1 MSEQATDRWLP
12 AKLLAMA
19 GAMFAFGYGLVPIY
33 DAFCE
38 ITGLRA
44 EITASDESAIVE
56 VDTDRVI
63 KVEFLANLNEE
74 APIDFRPA
82 AAKLDL
88 HPGKLYNTVY
98 QAKNVT
104 GGPLVGQAVPD
115 VKPAA
120 AAKYLQKTEC
130 FCFTPQEF
138 AANEERD
145 LLVRF
150 IIDPDLPK
158 HIETIT
164 LSYTFFDT
172 EKLAVTSG
180 IQGD

>member
-1 MSEQATDRWLP
+1 MSARVVDRWLP
-12 AKLLAMA
+12 VKLLAIVV
-19 GAMFAFGYGLVPIY
+19 AMFAFGYGLIPIY

-44 EITASDESAIVE
+44 DITASDETTIVE
-56 VDTDRVI
+56 VDTDRLVT
-63 KVEFLANLNEE
+63 VEFLANLNEQ

-82 AAKLDL
+82 ASKLKL

-98 QAKNVT
+98 QATNVT
-104 GGPLVGQAVPD
+104 SSALLGQAIPD
-115 VKPAA
+115 IKPAA

-130 FCFTPQEF
+130 FCFTPQQFE
-138 AANEERD
+138 ANEERD

-172 EKLAVTSG
+172 EKLAAK
-180 IQGD
+180 

>member
-1 MSEQATDRWLP
+1 MSGFVSDRWLP
-12 AKLLAMA
+12 VKLLAMA
-19 GAMFAFGYGLVPIY
+19 IAMFAFGYGLVPLY

-38 ITGLRA
+38 ITGLRVDL
-44 EITASDESAIVE
+44 TASDESSITEA
-56 VDTDRVI
+56 DTDRLVT
-63 KVEFLANLNEE
+63 VEFLANLNEE
-74 APIDFRPA
+74 TPIDFRPA

-98 QAKNVT
+98 QARNVT
-104 GGPLVGQAVPD
+104 GSALTGQAIPD

-172 EKLAVTSG
+172 EKLAAK
-180 IQGD
+180 